1 MAQPNTYLPSIQ
13 DLGTQF
19 GIWNPMTYTQA
30 VDNEGLAA
38 QFRNQSYMQEQNQT
52 QKGTL
57 ENQHDAAMNP
67 LLQGQQ
73 RGVNTKQ
80 DIANSEAGLVL
91 ERNLATQ
98 PQALKLAI
106 QKAATALD
114 DQDIKDMGN
123 HITKVLTNKD
133 GIYTQADKDQAIKM
147 QQFMPE
153 IMAAKRAHADAME
166 KEKEL
171 TRRHLQ
177 GITQQGANA
186 VELANVNN
194 AAGRYA
200 KKGSGGVSIVDNL
213 WSGKMKVAERLG
225 AVKAILETGQH
236 PDEDRELTS
245 LERRSL
251 QALYDQDA
259 ATTEGKLAMQAQGI
273 TAKANTAGGV
283 EIVNKDKPS
292 VRTGS
297 TPPTP
302 NHSLA
307 TVQQQYPGVPPEK
320 LRELYKK
327 KFGVDLK

>member
-19 GIWNPMTYTQA
+19 GTWNPMTYTQA

-73 RGVNTKQ
+73 RGVNQAK
-80 DIANSEAGLVL
+80 DIANSEASLVL

-98 PQALKLAI
+98 PQAMKLAI

-114 DQDIKDMGN
+114 DQDIKDMEN
-123 HITKVLTNKD
+123 HITKVLTNRE
-133 GIYTQADKDQAIKM
+133 GVYGQADVDKAMKM
-147 QQFMPE
+147 QQYLPS
-153 IMAAKRAHADAME
+153 IMAEKRKHAEKMAEVAAKEAGDTYRT
-166 KEKEL
+166 K
-171 TRRHLQ
+171 LQ
-177 GITQQGANA
+177 TGSAERINQANID
-186 VELANVNN
+186 
-194 AAGRYA
+194 AGRWT
-200 KKGSGGVSIVDNL
+200 KKGSGGGGSIVDNL

-273 TAKANTAGGV
+273 TAKANATGGV
-283 EIVNKDKPS
+283 SIVNKDKPS
-292 VRTGS
+292 VRPPVRGTG
-297 TPPTP
+297 TAADPI
-302 NHSLA
+302 
-307 TVQQQYPGVPPEK
+307 K
-320 LRELYKK
+320 LN
-327 KFGVDLK
+327 